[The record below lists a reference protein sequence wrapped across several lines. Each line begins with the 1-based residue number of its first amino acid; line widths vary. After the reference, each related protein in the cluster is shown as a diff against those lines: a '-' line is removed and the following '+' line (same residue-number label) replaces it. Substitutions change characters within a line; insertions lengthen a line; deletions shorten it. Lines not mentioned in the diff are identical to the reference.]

1 MFTDWAATL
10 DRITDTTDTTIIA
23 TITSAANTVLREG
36 IIDCRFSMVDHS
48 KKCRCQRPGQSVGS
62 GISKLQAVSRY
73 RSLCFT

>member
-10 DRITDTTDTTIIA
+10 DRITDTTDTTDTTIIA

-48 KKCRCQRPGQSVGS
+48 KKCGCQRPGQSVGS
-62 GISKLQAVSRY
+62 GISKLQAVSR
-73 RSLCFT
+73 